1 MLLNKRG
8 CLVLEKLLEPE
19 LTVEDIIKELKSNL
33 WIITYAIAIGLLI
46 AVLFTVY
53 KERVATYMATSTI
66 IMSKE
71 AALYFV
77 EDQYTKSDIDLY
89 VKSGNTYTEIASS
102 NLVLDNTLQRLQ
114 TVGDWGNTLTRDE
127 LKKMLTAKYK
137 VDTLVIELQGVGEQR
152 LIIKDIV
159 NAYADAFIEVANNLL
174 PVAMLKV
181 MDRAEVPEGMV
192 ESNLVRN
199 LILGTIGG
207 IILSVAGVI
216 IKLLFKKA
224 KIRTEEEVS
233 QLLGIEVVAT
243 FE

>member
-1 MLLNKRG
+1 MGINR
-8 CLVLEKLLEPE
+8 
-19 LTVEDIIKELKSNL
+19 
-33 WIITYAIAIGLLI
+33 
-46 AVLFTVY
+46 
-53 KERVATYMATSTI
+53 
-66 IMSKE
+66 
-71 AALYFV
+71 
-77 EDQYTKSDIDLY
+77 
-89 VKSGNTYTEIASS
+89 
-102 NLVLDNTLQRLQ
+102 
-114 TVGDWGNTLTRDE
+114 
-127 LKKMLTAKYK
+127 
-137 VDTLVIELQGVGEQR
+137 DTLVIELQGVGEQR